1 MCAAQRN
8 HAVHGLRTEQGTVAD
23 LSKGRTSDGS
33 ALRKGETGRQAY
45 RLEVPGALSAAALS
59 VVSFKAVE
67 RLGEPYVVTV
77 ALTHPLEQGRA
88 DYVGKP
94 ATFVIDPGDGTEPR
108 TFAGCI
114 TRFTKTA
121 ETRDFHGYEIDLEPL
136 VARLRLTRATRIYQH
151 KTAPETIEAILR
163 RHGLLGHQ
171 FAFKLLRK
179 YPQHKFRF
187 QYQMS
192 DWAYIRLLME
202 QEGIYSYFIPGE
214 FGEFLVFGDDIDH
227 YIYKP
232 QLHVPYRETA
242 GLESGVEAVHGLRTH
257 AKAVAESFL
266 VADYNPDP
274 AWEPIQGE
282 ANVARSDKTTY
293 GRPYVFGTHH
303 LDMAGAKWE
312 AQLRHEAEV
321 AGQVVYEGESS
332 VLALRPARILR
343 MDKDLPDAPHGQVI
357 IEVIHSGARDAA
369 YRNSFKSIPS
379 DRRFRLPLDEANW
392 PKIPG
397 TLSARITSPSKYPYA
412 YLTPQGYY
420 TVRFEFDFETWP
432 GGGECVPLRLAKPF
446 AGAFQTGFHF
456 PLIDGTEAAIAFRD
470 GNPNKPYIAHVH
482 HNSCQP
488 DLITNQ
494 DRWLSRNVIRTQRDN
509 KIELEDWEGQEHIKL
524 STEHSGKTQ
533 LTLGHMVDGKW
544 KRRGEGFELRTDA
557 QGAVRA
563 GGGLFVSADMQK
575 KALGKQ
581 NDMTPAMDQFQ
592 LTQAQAQELAQV
604 ARAAQAEVADMKAE
618 NQWLKDEL
626 ADLKRAVIAL
636 SAPNGIGLA
645 TPDRVMVAAGKDVS
659 VTTSSRF
666 NVNAVRNVAI
676 VAGEVLSLLAYRMGV
691 KLFAVR
697 GDVQI
702 QAQSG
707 AIQMASEKDA
717 TITSSNGRVVIEA
730 KDELLFKC
738 GGSYLRLTC
747 TGIEDATRGDRI
759 SKAAAHVRQG
769 PASIPADLPVLPKP
783 AATAC
788 ALDAARTGMPFA
800 RF

>member
-1 MCAAQRN
+1 MCAAQRD

-45 RLEVPGALSAAALS
+45 RLEVPGAPSAAALS

-77 ALTHPLEQGRA
+77 ALTHPLEQGCA

-121 ETRDFHGYEIDLEPL
+121 ETRDFHRYEIDVEPL

-151 KTAPETIEAILR
+151 KTAPEIIEAILR

-187 QYQMS
+187 QYQM
-192 DWAYIRLLME
+192 
-202 QEGIYSYFIPGE
+202 
-214 FGEFLVFGDDIDH
+214 
-227 YIYKP
+227 
-232 QLHVPYRETA
+232 
-242 GLESGVEAVHGLRTH
+242 
-257 AKAVAESFL
+257 
-266 VADYNPDP
+266 
-274 AWEPIQGE
+274 
-282 ANVARSDKTTY
+282 
-293 GRPYVFGTHH
+293 
-303 LDMAGAKWE
+303 
-312 AQLRHEAEV
+312 
-321 AGQVVYEGESS
+321 
-332 VLALRPARILR
+332 
-343 MDKDLPDAPHGQVI
+343 
-357 IEVIHSGARDAA
+357 
-369 YRNSFKSIPS
+369 
-379 DRRFRLPLDEANW
+379 
-392 PKIPG
+392 
-397 TLSARITSPSKYPYA
+397 
-412 YLTPQGYY
+412 
-420 TVRFEFDFETWP
+420 
-432 GGGECVPLRLAKPF
+432 
-446 AGAFQTGFHF
+446 
-456 PLIDGTEAAIAFRD
+456 
-470 GNPNKPYIAHVH
+470 
-482 HNSCQP
+482 
-488 DLITNQ
+488 
-494 DRWLSRNVIRTQRDN
+494 
-509 KIELEDWEGQEHIKL
+509 
-524 STEHSGKTQ
+524 
-533 LTLGHMVDGKW
+533 
-544 KRRGEGFELRTDA
+544 
-557 QGAVRA
+557 
-563 GGGLFVSADMQK
+563 
-575 KALGKQ
+575 
-581 NDMTPAMDQFQ
+581 
-592 LTQAQAQELAQV
+592 
-604 ARAAQAEVADMKAE
+604 
-618 NQWLKDEL
+618 
-626 ADLKRAVIAL
+626 

-707 AIQMASEKDA
+707 AIQMASEKDT